1 MSKFLNDEP
10 LEYRSS
16 NGTVLKCLKCDLSVD
31 VDVNNELEISKDE
44 LLSDYLEFGAWHA
57 LNIHSQL
64 NGFVG
69 YSRIKI
75 NKEIKLCKK

>member
-1 MSKFLNDEP
+1 MSKFLNDET

-16 NGTVLKCLKCDLSVD
+16 NGTTFKCTKCDLSATVEIT
-31 VDVNNELEISKDE
+31 NIIEISTDE
-44 LLSDYLEFGAWHA
+44 ILADHIEFGAWHA

-64 NGFVG
+64 NGFAG

-75 NKEIKLCKK
+75 NKEINLCQK